1 MEILTDFFKGVV
13 FMWIFLSDIFF
24 SPSIFAQEAEGTGWG
39 SVTER
44 THSVPASLEL
54 WDKAKGLPGGGVT
67 W

>member
-1 MEILTDFFKGVV
+1 
-13 FMWIFLSDIFF
+13 MWIFLSDIFF